1 MGDLLYNN
9 IPVIISKKKSMMAEE
24 KRGIHSLEG
33 SKNMRFI
40 VKGGGE
46 RCEFILKDFSRK
58 DFAKLRRIIMS
69 SLKTMAIHKVN
80 VFQNTS
86 GFFDEDILQRLGL
99 IPIRCTDVEDI
110 PTIVEDSQSGIWFD
124 MDLKNN
130 TQSKKVIKAKDI
142 NLQDKRCHVTKPNIP
157 IFYLRPGQ
165 RFEIRG
171 LVQKG
176 TARMH
181 NKWSPVSAVRFE
193 NDERSGE
200 YILKLETLGQLTC
213 REIFTRALRIFEE

>member
-9 IPVIISKKKSMMAEE
+9 IPVIISRKKSVMEE

-58 DFAKLRRIIMS
+58 DFAKLRRIIIS
-69 SLKTMAIHKVN
+69 SLKTMAIHKVT
-80 VFQNTS
+80 VIRNTS

-99 IPIRCTDVEDI
+99 LPIRCTGIEDI
-110 PTIVEDSQSGIWFD
+110 PTISEDPQAGIEFN
-124 MDLKNN
+124 MDVTND
-130 TQSKKVIKAKDI
+130 TQSKKVVKGKDI
-142 NLQDKRCHVTKPNIP
+142 NLQDKRCRVVKPNIP

-165 RFEIRG
+165 KFEIQG

-176 TARMH
+176 TAKMH
-181 NKWSPVSAVRFE
+181 IKWSPVSAVSFE
-193 NDERSGE
+193 NDERSGD

-213 REIFTRALRIFEE
+213 REIFIRALRILEE